1 MNQQTPNVPMSPA
14 PVPGTASPFSGRN
27 GRVILHE
34 EPLTRLGPGQGAK
47 PLRAAVTAVYAR
59 PNGDLVALG
68 RPLYPFENTMRGY
81 RYRYDVGTADR
92 EDEFHISDELPSK
105 EDIFRFYARLQ
116 FGFRVHDPAEVVRRR
131 VQDGFMVAGWRLMER
146 MRRISRRYTPEE
158 CADANDEIN
167 DSLGQEPLE
176 LSEGITV
183 YRFAAF
189 LSLDQQTQ
197 EAMRRRRAVEHDY
210 QYEQTSHRLEQLRLT
225 YQHELE
231 TARMEAV
238 RNAIHGDHGLLMLH
252 MAKNPADTRTA
263 LEMVA
268 KSNEADRDGLFKLLE
283 SMMENN
289 LIQNIDLQEIRDE
302 NLRRILQTVKE
313 DPLKVLQVRA
323 EAGAPLPNQP
333 RPNQSLPS
341 LTADVETI
349 TGIPIPPSA
358 DS

>member
-1 MNQQTPNVPMSPA
+1 M
-14 PVPGTASPFSGRN
+14 ASPFAGRS

-34 EPLTRLGPGQGAK
+34 ERLNRFGAAQGAK

-68 RPLYPFENTMRGY
+68 RPLYLFENLARGF

-92 EDEFHISDELPSK
+92 EDEFHISDELPSR

-116 FGFRVHDPAEVVRRR
+116 FGFRVHDPVEVVRRR

-158 CADANDEIN
+158 CANANDEIN
-167 DSLGQEPLE
+167 DTLGQEPIE

-197 EAMRRRRAVEHDY
+197 EAMRRRRAVEQAY
-210 QYEQTSHRLEQLRLT
+210 AFEQTSHRLDRLRQT
-225 YQHELE
+225 NQQELE
-231 TARMEAV
+231 TARLEAV
-238 RNAIHGDHGLLMLH
+238 RDAIHGDHGLLMLH
-252 MAKNPADTRTA
+252 MAKHPDDTRTA

-268 KSNEADRDGLFKLLE
+268 KSNESDRQGLFKLLE
-283 SMMENN
+283 NMMEKN

-323 EAGAPLPNQP
+323 EAGPPLPAP
-333 RPNQSLPS
+333 RPG
-341 LTADVETI
+341 LTEGVEPV
-349 TGIPIPPSA
+349 TGIPIPPPA
-358 DS
+358 DA